1 MKIPII
7 CEICGHK
14 WMIELKPRETI
25 ECPNCKRIFNMI
37 KVMNDPENKDFIK
50 QINLQILKDSGCC
63 GIHS

>member
-50 QINLQILKDSGCC
+50 QINLQILKDKTY
-63 GIHS
+63 IIN

>member
-14 WMIELKPRETI
+14 WMIELKPREII

-37 KVMNDPENKDFIK
+37 KVMNDPENKET
-50 QINLQILKDSGCC
+50 INYINSQTSIS
-63 GIHS
+63 S

>member
-25 ECPNCKRIFNMI
+25 ECPNCKRVFSMI

-50 QINLQILKDSGCC
+50 QISTLVDKDK
-63 GIHS
+63 

>member
-1 MKIPII
+1 MKVPAI

-37 KVMNDPENKDFIK
+37 KIMNDPENKDFIK
-50 QINLQILKDSGCC
+50 KINLQILKDK
-63 GIHS
+63 

>member
-1 MKIPII
+1 MKILAI
-7 CEICGHK
+7 CEMCNNK

-50 QINLQILKDSGCC
+50 QINLQILKDE
-63 GIHS
+63 